1 MIFEKFDKL
10 SIRNILRNLGSIS
23 TPSPLKLTLKL
34 AKIPKSGIFSKV
46 GVKDEVSRKTSTGAM
61 RVMFGMEGLQG
72 WGYTT
77 HIKL

>member
-23 TPSPLKLTLKL
+23 TPSPLKLTVKL
-34 AKIPKSGIFSKV
+34 AKIPKSKILLKV
-46 GVKDEVSRKTSTGAM
+46 GVKDEVSKKTSTGAM
-61 RVMFGMEGLQG
+61 GVIFGMRSVQG
-72 WGYTT
+72 WGYIP

>member
-61 RVMFGMEGLQG
+61 GAGLGMEGPQG
-72 WGYTT
+72 WGFTPN
-77 HIKL
+77 IKL

>member
-34 AKIPKSGIFSKV
+34 AKIPKSEILSKV
-46 GVKDEVSRKTSTGAM
+46 GVKDEVSRMTFTGAT
-61 RVMFGMEGLQG
+61 RKRLGMGGQYG
-72 WGYTT
+72 KGY
-77 HIKL
+77 KA